1 MAGPAPFRPR
11 VFLYRTLVAIF
22 SVEAIFLGF
31 AFWKCSTP
39 ITGKPVPLIAE
50 RCPSLGSRTQELFGV
65 ALATVLSLLGSS
77 GVGAAENSKPAEEP
91 NTERKDK

>member
-1 MAGPAPFRPR
+1 MTGPAPFRPR
-11 VFLYRTLVAIF
+11 VFLYRTLVGIF
-22 SVEAIFLGF
+22 LVEATFLGF

-50 RCPSLGSRTQELFGV
+50 RCPQLGARTQELFGV